1 MTHFTLSQQDHD
13 RIGAAVTHAEAHSDA
28 EIVTIIAPRSDAYH
42 DVGLHYAIGSVFVL
56 LAAIATFPATFAG
69 WATTWLGG
77 WDHALTAREMMT
89 ALLCAT
95 ILLFLI
101 LRYGL
106 AWMPLRMALTP
117 GSTKTRRVRRA
128 AITLFRTAVE
138 GRTRAQTGVLLYLS
152 LAEHRAELVA
162 DAAVSAQVE
171 PEAWGDAMAA
181 LIHHVRAGE
190 PGEGMVQ
197 AIDRIGRILARHV
210 PRSPDDRNELPDRLI
225 EL

>member
-1 MTHFTLSQQDHD
+1 MTRFTLSEQDHD
-13 RIGAAVTHAEAHSDA
+13 RISAAVTHAEVHSDA

-42 DVGLHYAIGSVFVL
+42 DAGLHYAIGGVFVL

-77 WDHALTAREMMT
+77 WDHALSTREMMT
-89 ALLCAT
+89 ALLCAA

-106 AWMPLRMALTP
+106 AWMPLRMTLTP

-152 LAEHRAELVA
+152 LAEHRAEIVA
-162 DAAVSAQVE
+162 DATVSAQVK
-171 PEAWGDAMAA
+171 PEEWGDAMAS
-181 LIHHVRAGE
+181 LIHHVRSGE

-197 AIDRIGRILARHV
+197 AINRIGQILARHV
-210 PRSPDDRNELPDRLI
+210 PRSPDDHNELPDRLI